1 MSKMKMKHLGFF
13 LFIFTL
19 TSFFA
24 CAHQQSIDPN
34 DTNVEVW
41 KIKFSGQTKG
51 NLEMVMKRVPIGND
65 TYSVFGKISGPID
78 DHRGG
83 YGEAKFNF
91 NGKIEKKVFSA
102 RLGGRADAAEGPSS
116 INGKMKGNFELVQGT
131 GQWTIF
137 HALGSSSGKYVMVK
151 LR

>member
-1 MSKMKMKHLGFF
+1 MSNMKPKHLVFF
-13 LFIFTL
+13 LFILTL

-24 CAHQQSIDPN
+24 CAHQQTIDPK

-41 KIKFSGQTKG
+41 EIKFSGQTKG
-51 NLEMVMKRVPIGND
+51 KLEMLMKRTEIGKD
-65 TYSVFGKISGPID
+65 TYSVMGKISGPID

-83 YGEAKFNF
+83 SGEAKFKF
-91 NGKIEKKVFSA
+91 NGKIENKVFSA

-116 INGKMKGNFELVQGT
+116 INGKMKGSFELVQGT